1 MDKKDFFALL
11 SLLLDYP
18 DNETYNI
25 VKEKGI
31 ELTGIQEVDSNLKKF
46 LDFYRVKSL
55 NELQEYYV
63 ATLDFGK
70 DSNFYLT
77 YHRFKNERKRGEALA
92 QLKEIYWSEGFDI
105 KSNELPDYLPLI
117 LEFTAVV
124 NYEKGLEIL
133 DQYLPELEKIK
144 EQLKE
149 KQNPYFYLLEALTAF
164 LKNELVKNL
173 RR

>member
-1 MDKKDFFALL
+1 M
-11 SLLLDYP
+11 
-18 DNETYNI
+18 
-25 VKEKGI
+25 
-31 ELTGIQEVDSNLKKF
+31 
-46 LDFYRVKSL
+46 
-55 NELQEYYV
+55 
-63 ATLDFGK
+63 
-70 DSNFYLT
+70 
-77 YHRFKNERKRGEALA
+77 
-92 QLKEIYWSEGFDI
+92 KEIYWSEGFDI